1 MILIHSQGWEPG
13 IYKSYQK
20 KIRETFSVLPSLSP
34 AQSPAPQ
41 VSTGTFP
48 EGALPI
54 QDSPVVLQPKK
65 HLSLP
70 HFFTFYCLS
79 TASFL
84 SNLQFLGPVHNKHFL
99 WQTVSSNSTKCSP
112 PPPHPNL
119 VKGERT
125 QREGETKPWIWVWSI
140 ASFSGELFTINDPR
154 NHPIPLSHFTGE
166 KMETQKGQ
174 WTSWGHRAGCSITV

>member
-20 KIRETFSVLPSLSP
+20 KIRGTFSVLPSLSP

-112 PPPHPNL
+112 LSPTL
-119 VKGERT
+119 S
-125 QREGETKPWIWVWSI
+125 WSL
-140 ASFSGELFTINDPR
+140 FSMYD
-154 NHPIPLSHFTGE
+154 
-166 KMETQKGQ
+166 
-174 WTSWGHRAGCSITV
+174 ITVHIPSCCSDLVTCWSHPLVLCHV